1 MPTSDR
7 EKAAFMREV
16 GATHAEWGVDAA
28 FGETLTKL
36 TLGPE
41 ATKPG
46 PAAQMA
52 KFHQQTVAQRAQ
64 SRHDVLFA
72 ASTVK
77 PKYEPPAAPPSVV
90 PRAVRAKEA
99 AAKRG
104 QAR

>member
-7 EKAAFMREV
+7 DKAAFMREV
-16 GATHAEWGVDAA
+16 GATHAEWSPGGAE
-28 FGETLTKL
+28 GEFLTKL

-41 ATKPG
+41 PGKPG

-72 ASTVK
+72 ASTV
-77 PKYEPPAAPPSVV
+77 
-90 PRAVRAKEA
+90 
-99 AAKRG
+99 
-104 QAR
+104 

>member
-1 MPTSDR
+1 MMSDR
-7 EKAAFMREV
+7 DKAAFMREV
-16 GATHAEWGVDAA
+16 GATHAEWSIGTAEGQ
-28 FGETLTKL
+28 FLTKL
-36 TLGPE
+36 VLGPE

-77 PKYEPPAAPPSVV
+77 PKYEPPAAPPSAV

>member
-1 MPTSDR
+1 MRKSDR
-7 EKAAFMREV
+7 EKAEFMREV
-16 GATHAEWGVDAA
+16 GATHAEWGCDSGY
-28 FGETLTKL
+28 GEFLTKL
-36 TLGPE
+36 VLGPDP
-41 ATKPG
+41 TKPG

-52 KFHQQTVAQRAQ
+52 KFHQQNVAQRAQ

-77 PKYEPPAAPPSVV
+77 PNYEPPAAPPSAV

-99 AAKRG
+99 AKRG